1 MTGAP
6 ILHRDVPAR
15 IAGLDLSTARVGL
28 ATTTGELL
36 SLVPR
41 TGPNDRGRRL
51 AEIRDLVD
59 RALLLHPPRPDL
71 VVIEGYSLGS
81 PNRST
86 LLTLGEVGGAV
97 RCRLFELDIAYVEVP
112 PSSVKRFATGA
123 GNADKYRMIQAAIDL
138 GARGSVNDDE
148 ADAFHL
154 RRMGRA
160 AHGLEFG
167 LQAHELDALANCGV
181 SW

>member
-1 MTGAP
+1 MT
-6 ILHRDVPAR
+6 PAR
-15 IAGLDLSTARVGL
+15 IAGLDLSTARIGL

-71 VVIEGYSLGS
+71 IVIEGYSLGS

-97 RCRLFELDIAYVEVP
+97 RCRLFELDIPYVEVP